1 MTVISIFAKSFL
13 LDFYLKAAMPG
24 SPIFTWKYVLNIYDV
39 ILYESCYSLC
49 FLPCWPIWDIIRI
62 LNLKK
67 PQKLI
72 MKQKYAGESFVT
84 FEILS
89 LQAIIIISRVILI
102 FYFIIF
108 STLSF
113 N

>member
-1 MTVISIFAKSFL
+1 
-13 LDFYLKAAMPG
+13 
-24 SPIFTWKYVLNIYDV
+24 
-39 ILYESCYSLC
+39 
-49 FLPCWPIWDIIRI
+49 
-62 LNLKK
+62 
-67 PQKLI
+67 

-102 FYFIIF
+102 FYFIIS